1 MTANREIF
9 HDGERAMQKR
19 FDSARLADAVGGVTM
34 HDFFSDRDR
43 DFIEARDMF
52 FLATSDDQGNLDC
65 SYKGGDPGFV
75 RIVDEKTLA
84 FPSYDGNGMFMSA
97 GNILR
102 HAKVGM
108 LFIDWDT
115 GWRTRVNGTAS
126 IAFDDPLLAE
136 YPEAQFVVRVTP
148 EEVFPNCPRYIHRM
162 ETVERS
168 RFVPRAG
175 VETPDHEWKDH
186 FEEVLPEAHRARRA
200 ARKARQSE

>member
-1 MTANREIF
+1 
-9 HDGERAMQKR
+9 MQKR

-148 EEVFPNCPRYIHRM
+148 EKVFPNCPRYIHRM

>member
-1 MTANREIF
+1 MTTDREIF
-9 HDGERAMQKR
+9 HVGEREMQER
-19 FDSARLADAVGGVTM
+19 FDSARLADAVGGGTM

-52 FLATSDDQGNLDC
+52 FLATGDDQGNLDC

-75 RIVDEKTLA
+75 RIVDEKTLV

-126 IAFDDPLLAE
+126 IAFDDPLLSD
-136 YPEAQFVVRVTP
+136 YPEALFIVRVTP

-175 VETPDHEWKDH
+175 SETPDHEWKDH
-186 FEEVLPEAHRARRA
+186 FEEVLPAPQKARRA
-200 ARKARQSE
+200 ARRTNRSP